1 MLDAFWPL
9 ESLRPTANRLERHL
23 EIVRQVAH
31 ILDTDGSARQVRRTL
46 GRYLRRLEKQAPRRG
61 RGAHTGRFVDNLV
74 KVYKSYKIGLFHT
87 YDHPEIPRTSNAIEG
102 FFGST
107 KRSLRSTTGRAST
120 AGGKMES
127 CPEFLVQAHTL
138 TGLMPKAELKQH
150 LNAVPDS
157 TFVNGKRELLRAREP
172 ARERRSIKRRLGD
185 FLDSILAAW
194 EASGQDPSSPGP

>member
-1 MLDAFWPL
+1 MLDAFCPL

-46 GRYLRRLEKQAPRRG
+46 GRYLRRLEKRAPRRG

-74 KVYKSYKIGLFHT
+74 KLYKSYKTGLFHT
-87 YDHPEIPRTSNAIEG
+87 YDHPQIPRTSNSIEG
-102 FFGST
+102 FFGSI

-127 CPEFLVQAHTL
+127 CPEFVVQAQTL
-138 TGLMPKAELKQH
+138 ARLMPRAGLEQY

-157 TFVNGKRELLRAREP
+157 SFVNGKRELLRAREP
-172 ARERRSIKRRLGD
+172 ARERRSIKRRPGD
-185 FLDSILAAW
+185 FLDRILAAW
-194 EASGQDPSSPGP
+194 RASGQDPSTRGP

>member
-1 MLDAFWPL
+1 MLDAFCPL
-9 ESLRPTANRLERHL
+9 ESLRPTVNRLERHL

-46 GRYLRRLEKQAPRRG
+46 GRYLRRLEKRAPHRG

-74 KVYKSYKIGLFHT
+74 KVYKSYKTGLFHT
-87 YDHPEIPRTSNAIEG
+87 YDHPEIPRTSNSIEG

-127 CPEFLVQAHTL
+127 CPDFVVQAQAL
-138 TGLMPKAELKQH
+138 TQLMPRAGLEQH

-157 TFVNGKRELLRAREP
+157 SFVNGKRELLRAREP
-172 ARERRSIKRRLGD
+172 ARERRSIKRRPGD
-185 FLDSILAAW
+185 FLDRILAAW
-194 EASGQDPSSPGP
+194 QASGQDPSTRGP